1 VFDFYAVRCLEAQ
14 GVKPEHGVLR
24 VSFVHYT
31 SPDEVTKLIRALDE
45 IL

>member
-1 VFDFYAVRCLEAQ
+1 VD
-14 GVKPEHGVLR
+14 PDHGALR

-45 IL
+45 VL